1 LDKLV
6 GIVNGK
12 ATIVELLKVHDNSFF
27 WRFYDVKYFRM
38 RLSSK
43 PYKIGRRINM
53 KNKIKRSKI
62 LLTIFI
68 ILTLIS
74 LITLLILHQT
84 PIEKEET
91 NILCTY
97 ESKAAYKYTAIL
109 APNIIYNNK
118 TTLKPGEGTIYSKIT
133 KQINVTL
140 TYSFEAS
147 LPPLETEITYSL
159 EGLLKTSAWN
169 YKLYATTPTTINQT
183 QIKIEIPS
191 VNKTE
196 VDNIKRKI
204 ELETGTS
211 STEYTLEITPT
222 FTVNASTTNGPIY
235 QIFKPTLLVEFKRT
249 EQGDIIEIENLNQ
262 TKPGSITSSKT
273 ILLQDVINQRY
284 AAYILSAASVTG
296 LGVSIYLYRKYKPP
310 KSKEEKLEE
319 MISPY
324 KDLIIE
330 AEQPQIPRETTV
342 VNVKSIEDM
351 GKTAEIL
358 AKPILLTKKPQPT
371 LIIIDQNVVYEHKI

>member
-1 LDKLV
+1 
-6 GIVNGK
+6 
-12 ATIVELLKVHDNSFF
+12 
-27 WRFYDVKYFRM
+27 
-38 RLSSK
+38 
-43 PYKIGRRINM
+43 
-53 KNKIKRSKI
+53 
-62 LLTIFI
+62 
-68 ILTLIS
+68 
-74 LITLLILHQT
+74 
-84 PIEKEET
+84 
-91 NILCTY
+91 
-97 ESKAAYKYTAIL
+97 
-109 APNIIYNNK
+109 
-118 TTLKPGEGTIYSKIT
+118 
-133 KQINVTL
+133 
-140 TYSFEAS
+140 
-147 LPPLETEITYSL
+147 
-159 EGLLKTSAWN
+159 
-169 YKLYATTPTTINQT
+169 
-183 QIKIEIPS
+183 

-196 VDNIKRKI
+196 LDSIKRKI

-211 STEYTLEITPT
+211 SMEYTLEITPT
-222 FTVNASTTNGPIY
+222 FTVNASTTAGSIY

-273 ILLQDVINQRY
+273 VLLQDVINQRY

-296 LGVSIYLYRKYKPP
+296 LGVSIYLHRKYKPP

-319 MISPY
+319 IISPY

-330 AEQPQIPRETTV
+330 AEQPQIPRKTTV